1 MKRVLS
7 LATTGLFLAGLAMVP
22 MSARAASTDQT
33 VVDGKAAVDGK
44 AVATTH
50 TDPMTAPKMA
60 PTGHTLVTP
69 QTSSSLQTSP
79 AQTSTAPMKKDDK
92 ITATPGSSVPAA
104 GTATKAPGKGAS

>member
-33 VVDGKAAVDGK
+33 VVDGKA
-44 AVATTH
+44 VATTH

-60 PTGHTLVTP
+60 PTGHTLATP
-69 QTSSSLQTSP
+69 QTSPSLQTSP
-79 AQTSTAPMKKDDK
+79 AQTSTAPLKKDDK

>member
-33 VVDGKAAVDGK
+33 VVDGKA
-44 AVATTH
+44 VATTH
-50 TDPMTAPKMA
+50 TDPLTAPKMA

-69 QTSSSLQTSP
+69 QTSPSLQTSP
-79 AQTSTAPMKKDDK
+79 AQTSTAPVKKDDK